1 MEKNKERHKTG
12 SFNSTQTFRK
22 INESMKFVTHNA
34 FIVWCEKER
43 QKKSNFSL
51 FSRQMIDRLVW
62 LSKIW
67 LVWPHQSNP
76 CDIITNGVTNNEFGI
91 PRSKV
96 KGQGQRIKSS
106 CFKMVWPV
114 LLEEHV
120 ICLAHN
126 LWEIKKVTKI
136 WSTHYGSCWMRY
148 WKQTSSLG

>member
-114 LLEEHV
+114 LLEEHA
-120 ICLAHN
+120 IFWHTIFEKSRKWLRFEAHITEVVGWHIGN
-126 LWEIKKVTKI
+126 
-136 WSTHYGSCWMRY
+136 
-148 WKQTSSLG
+148 KQAF